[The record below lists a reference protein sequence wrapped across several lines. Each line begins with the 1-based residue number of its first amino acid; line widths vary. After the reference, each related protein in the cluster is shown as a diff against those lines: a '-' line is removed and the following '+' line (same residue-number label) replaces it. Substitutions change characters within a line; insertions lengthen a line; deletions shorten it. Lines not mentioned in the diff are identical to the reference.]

1 MAVMGESERRV
12 PADQTVGTGG
22 RRKRQR
28 RKAARPGEIIE
39 AGLQE
44 FAEKGFAAARL
55 EDVAARAGI
64 VKGTIYRYFENK
76 QALFEAVV
84 RSRILPVLD
93 EAEALIE
100 RYPGSSQELL
110 LLVIRTIYEKI
121 VAADGPVIMRII
133 IAEGGRF
140 PDIPAYY
147 HRETISKGQAILKK
161 ILARGVAR
169 GEFRESAA
177 AKVPIVLMAPAIV
190 AAIWKMTFEAQQPI
204 AIEQFLEAHVDVVLN
219 GIKR

>member
-1 MAVMGESERRV
+1 MAGIEESSEG
-12 PADQTVGTGG
+12 TSGGGVGAGG
-22 RRKRQR
+22 AAPRKRRR

-84 RSRILPVLD
+84 RSRILPALD
-93 EAEALIE
+93 EAEGLVE
-100 RYPGSSQELL
+100 RFPGSTRELL
-110 LLVIRTIYEKI
+110 VLVIKTVYQKI
-121 VAADGPVIMRII
+121 VAADGPVLMRMI
-133 IAEGGRF
+133 IAESGRF
-140 PDIPAYY
+140 PDLAAYY
-147 HRETISKGQAILKK
+147 HREMISKGQALLKSILE
-161 ILARGVAR
+161 RGVAR

-177 AKVPIVLMAPAIV
+177 VKLPIVIMAPAVV
-190 AAIWKMTFEAQQPI
+190 AASRISSRRIWTSC
-204 AIEQFLEAHVDVVLN
+204 
-219 GIKR
+219 